1 MEPTQ
6 QKRPIWPFASLGS
19 LFFVAVL
26 LIMAW
31 NIELPYLAYSPGPVA
46 NAIDAIDADAEEID
60 DPAGNL
66 LMLTI
71 IGQPVNV
78 IEAVIAGFDPTIDLV
93 RREAVRRPDESD
105 EEYRSRVLAQMS
117 DSNHRAIA
125 TALSYLGYEM
135 VVTEIIVDDILE
147 DVPARDVLQLGDSI
161 GAVDGTAVSSATE
174 ISPIIQSKAIGE
186 VITLTVVRDGEEI
199 DVKVELAERE
209 DQPGVPM
216 IGITLGQITEPPFP
230 IQIRT
235 GDIGG
240 PSAGLMH
247 TLAIIDVLTEGD
259 LTKGHIIAGTGTI
272 EPSEGRV
279 GAIGGVR
286 QKVVA
291 AEAAGASHIFVPV
304 DNYPAALEAP
314 RERIEIV
321 PVATLQ
327 EAIEFLES
335 LPPA

>member
-105 EEYRSRVLAQMS
+105 EEYRSRVLEIG
-117 DSNHRAIA
+117 RA
-125 TALSYLGYEM
+125 SC
-135 VVTEIIVDDILE
+135 
-147 DVPARDVLQLGDSI
+147 R
-161 GAVDGTAVSSATE
+161 
-174 ISPIIQSKAIGE
+174 
-186 VITLTVVRDGEEI
+186 
-199 DVKVELAERE
+199 ER
-209 DQPGVPM
+209 
-216 IGITLGQITEPPFP
+216 
-230 IQIRT
+230 
-235 GDIGG
+235 
-240 PSAGLMH
+240 
-247 TLAIIDVLTEGD
+247 
-259 LTKGHIIAGTGTI
+259 
-272 EPSEGRV
+272 
-279 GAIGGVR
+279 GGVS
-286 QKVVA
+286 
-291 AEAAGASHIFVPV
+291 GG
-304 DNYPAALEAP
+304 
-314 RERIEIV
+314 
-321 PVATLQ
+321 
-327 EAIEFLES
+327 
-335 LPPA
+335 